1 MAKILGEDERMKPS
15 DIRPGKKYRLITLHL
30 PAQSVTRRVER
41 IEGDQVV
48 VIVNGKEVQ
57 ASVEFFAAMAVEE
70 VQ

>member
-1 MAKILGEDERMKPS
+1 MTNLKPED
-15 DIRPGKKYRLITLHL
+15 IQPGRTYYLVPRYL
-30 PAQSVTRRVER
+30 PHPGVVRRVER

-70 VQ
+70 VEA